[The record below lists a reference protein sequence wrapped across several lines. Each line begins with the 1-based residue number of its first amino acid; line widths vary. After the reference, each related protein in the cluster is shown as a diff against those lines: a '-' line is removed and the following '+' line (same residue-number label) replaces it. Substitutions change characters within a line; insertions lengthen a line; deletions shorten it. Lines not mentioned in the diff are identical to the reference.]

1 MCVRLLCCLREEGEK
16 LNVWVAWMN
25 LENLYG
31 SHEQLVKVFE
41 SALQQNE
48 PLEVF
53 LRLVA
58 IYEQSN
64 KMEVRKGKCRGRED
78 YRKIKI
84 IMIILR

>member
-1 MCVRLLCCLREEGEK
+1 
-16 LNVWVAWMN
+16 MN

-31 SHEQLVKVFE
+31 SHEQLMKVFE

-53 LRLVA
+53 MRLVA

-64 KMEVRKGKCRGRED
+64 KMEVSKNVVEQCLLHLQTE
-78 YRKIKI
+78 
-84 IMIILR
+84 LC